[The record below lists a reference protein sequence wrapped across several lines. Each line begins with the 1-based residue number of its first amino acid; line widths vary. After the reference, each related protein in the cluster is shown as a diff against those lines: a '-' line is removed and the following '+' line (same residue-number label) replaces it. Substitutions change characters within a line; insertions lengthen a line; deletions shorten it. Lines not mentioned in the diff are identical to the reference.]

1 MNFTAACK
9 KIIFSAI
16 CFVALPLYISA
27 EKITFH
33 ADSMSGSASEKSDYT
48 KLSGNASVVTE
59 SMEISADVIE
69 LKGENFRYISATG
82 SIKGKNT
89 ESKLD
94 FTCDKMTYD
103 RDTKI
108 ATLENTVHLIDAE
121 NEVSADAQLIEYDQN
136 TQIAIMQIGVTLKQK
151 DNTCTSAYAIY
162 RKDAQLL
169 DMSGNPKIV
178 QGSNSFRAQTIT
190 LNLDT
195 QEITLDGRV
204 QGSVSTDDKDAS
216 KDNTSGTKTNSTTT
230 DIKPAA
236 TTTDTKGANTSAT
249 TDTTPATVTT
259 TTTTTTP
266 AATSPGASSAGSA
279 SSGGFEK

>member
-178 QGSNSFRAQTIT
+178 QGSNSFRAPTIT

-266 AATSPGASSAGSA
+266 AATSPGASSTGSA

>member
-266 AATSPGASSAGSA
+266 AATSPGASSTGSA

>member
-1 MNFTAACK
+1 
-9 KIIFSAI
+9 
-16 CFVALPLYISA
+16 
-27 EKITFH
+27 
-33 ADSMSGSASEKSDYT
+33 MSGSASEKSDYT

-266 AATSPGASSAGSA
+266 AATSPGASSTGSA